1 MATIRAVEDYPNVD
15 ITAEGGPLN
24 STNRVQV
31 AHGVQGEAFHWDEM
45 DLRGTKWKAS
55 VTPRS
60 TRGREFRFDI
70 YYYNARNE
78 QTFLG
83 SKYLF
88 IQSDRNMY

>member
-1 MATIRAVEDYPNVD
+1 MDVIAS
-15 ITAEGGPLN
+15 GGPLD

-31 AHGVQGEAFHWDEM
+31 AHGVEGENFHWDEM
-45 DLRGTKWKAS
+45 SCCGSKWKAS
-55 VTPRS
+55 VVPRS

-70 YYYNARNE
+70 YYYNGMNQ

-88 IQSDRNMY
+88 IKSDKDRY